1 MHPSIYNL
9 VINSLQS
16 HKKLTLLDSSITLTA
31 SDPEHQGWSRLSLT
45 GALATQ
51 TLTKLLQAQHTTSN
65 SANNE
70 VTKPEQLSEPI
81 NTSAAGGPLSRRA
94 MKRLKHTPTTQTP
107 VQFFAALMNLYDPIK
122 QWTTGRILT
131 LLVPDPRR
139 LRFQK
144 PSAASLALK
153 ADDTLLIHVNTPV
166 PLEPKATSKGAISK
180 CAMKNRRHYE
190 NNWALD
196 HPWPSLSSSALT
208 MLTHSD
214 QPQSPELFRP
224 DHVINAAIHQHYG
237 LQFDQSLSMTNPAT
251 ATLSASMSAG
261 GGSSSHVSASD
272 LAALLPD
279 VPIIVINRT
288 PPSSLQLYHN
298 MPRDPSTTDHYNA
311 ANSNRFAKGEI
322 KWPVW
327 DIIVPAAY
335 GPIFWRALQY
345 LDVKAM
351 GIDDCEYINSC
362 QGKLSFPGDY
372 PDTAAGRQYWS
383 DKLTELT
390 AKNQLRPPRKR
401 LSVRDVCDMIPQ
413 WFDIGEVFSYRRC
426 RTVRRR
432 KRKVAK
438 KSIVK
443 KQQQPILETMTAE
456 VDLADVPAANID
468 TSSHA
473 SGQPTDAESPIAE
486 ADTVHSLYVIRSIT
500 EAKDHLPYTSDKTTS
515 DLLNS
520 ATEERDSPG
529 LPSYRRMV
537 HVLVHFPGKGK
548 ATAGAKLLSPTGD
561 DCRQW
566 LLHRYAIHS
575 QSLSCG
581 LRGAHRLGNWHG
593 VDMEQPMTDISTVSI
608 RSTLPGS
615 SADYVTGDNEAS
627 SEESSERHIM
637 GFVTSGVPTKK
648 GYSHKTVSIGLTD
661 VHVLR
666 ESYRVFQR
674 IVTALKQPM
683 ASEGSGHNYDI
694 LNADVKWRSARYT
707 LVMVHSPHSQWL
719 RPALVEYHVPATYT
733 L

>member
-1 MHPSIYNL
+1 MKL
-9 VINSLQS
+9 RSLS
-16 HKKLTLLDSSITLTA
+16 AAITLTEP
-31 SDPEHQGWSRLSLT
+31 DPESQGWTRLSLT
-45 GALATQ
+45 GAHATQ
-51 TLTKLLQAQHTTSN
+51 TITKLLQAQHSTSTT
-65 SANNE
+65 ANND

-81 NTSAAGGPLSRRA
+81 NTRSAGVPLSRRA
-94 MKRLKHTPTTQTP
+94 MKRLKNTPTTQTP
-107 VQFFAALMNLYDPIK
+107 EQFFASLMKLHDPIK
-122 QWTTGRILT
+122 QWTTGRMLIPS
-131 LLVPDPRR
+131 VPDPRR

-214 QPQSPELFRP
+214 QPQSPEQFRP

-261 GGSSSHVSASD
+261 GGSSFHVSASD

-298 MPRDPSTTDHYNA
+298 MSRDPSTTDHYNA

-390 AKNQLRPPRKR
+390 ANNQLRPPRKR
-401 LSVRDVCDMIPQ
+401 LSERDVFDMVPQ
-413 WFDIGEVFSYRRC
+413 WLDIGKVFIYRRC
-426 RTVRRR
+426 RSVRSR
-432 KRKVAK
+432 KGAK
-438 KSIVK
+438 TSAVK
-443 KQQQPILETMTAE
+443 EQQRSNILEPKTEVGNLESVPTASS
-456 VDLADVPAANID
+456 DNI
-468 TSSHA
+468 TPSSV
-473 SGQPTDAESPIAE
+473 SNQPSNTESPNSD
-486 ADTVHSLYVIRSIT
+486 ADAVPLLYVIRSIS
-500 EAKDHLPYTSDKTTS
+500 EAKEYLPYTSDAAS
-515 DLLNS
+515 DLLTT
-520 ATEERDSPG
+520 TEEPKSPG
-529 LPSYRRMV
+529 LPSCRRMI
-537 HVLVHFPGKGK
+537 HVLLHFPGKGK
-548 ATAGAKLLSPTGD
+548 ATAGAKLLSPTAD
-561 DCRQW
+561 DYRQW
-566 LLHRYAIHS
+566 LLHRYATHS
-575 QSLSCG
+575 KALSSG
-581 LRGAHRLGNWHG
+581 LRGGHRLGNWHG
-593 VDMEQPMTDISTVSI
+593 VDLEQPLIDSATVSI
-608 RSTLPGS
+608 YTTLLGSTT
-615 SADYVTGDNEAS
+615 DHVTGDNEAS
-627 SEESSERHIM
+627 PDRSSERRIM

-648 GYSHKTVSIGLTD
+648 GYNHKTVSIGLTD
-661 VHVLR
+661 VHELR
-666 ESYRVFQR
+666 ESYRIFQR

-707 LVMVHSPHSQWL
+707 LVMVHSPHSQLL